1 MKNILALNLS
11 FLAFLVSINMN
22 AQWGFTLYDALNELT
37 FATETN
43 NNDPCCAMS
52 GYAFQGFN
60 MEQLD
65 DENSTYTV
73 FVPTQEA
80 V

>member
-1 MKNILALNLS
+1 
-11 FLAFLVSINMN
+11 MN

-65 DENSTYTV
+65 DENST
-73 FVPTQEA
+73 
-80 V
+80 